1 MEKEIVKRSVVEQV
15 VLDLGGTV
23 INLEKT
29 GKKVLLRV
37 EHGFEQDKTGESKPI
52 IPIIN

>member
-1 MEKEIVKRSVVEQV
+1 MKKKKRSVVEQV

-29 GKKVLLRV
+29 GKKVKMSI
-37 EHGFEQDKTGESKPI
+37 EHGKKI
-52 IPIIN
+52 